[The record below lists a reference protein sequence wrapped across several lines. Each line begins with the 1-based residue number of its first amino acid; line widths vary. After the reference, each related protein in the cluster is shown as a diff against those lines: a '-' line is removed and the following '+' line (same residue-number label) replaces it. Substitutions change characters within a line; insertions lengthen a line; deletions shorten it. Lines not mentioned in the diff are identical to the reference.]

1 MQQGCILGSIYVTFI
16 SENNERQGI
25 VMNQKLRAAL
35 VRSAIDAKQNSYS
48 PYSKFRVGA
57 AILTDDLEIFSGS
70 NVENASYGLAICAE
84 RNAVFQAAHAG
95 KRKILA
101 VAVSSDEKGFITP
114 CGACRQVISEFADG
128 KTEIILITNDEKTK
142 SVQFE
147 KLFPTP
153 PKLEKLKK

>member
-1 MQQGCILGSIYVTFI
+1 
-16 SENNERQGI
+16 
-25 VMNQKLRAAL
+25 MNKKLRDELVHHAIAA
-35 VRSAIDAKQNSYS
+35 KEHSYS

-57 AILTDDLEIFSGS
+57 AVLTDDQVIFSGS

-84 RNAVFQAAHAG
+84 RNAIFQAAHAG
-95 KRKILA
+95 KRKIVA

-114 CGACRQVISEFADG
+114 CGACRQVISEFANGD
-128 KTEIILITNDEKTK
+128 TEIVLVTADGKTK

>member
-1 MQQGCILGSIYVTFI
+1 
-16 SENNERQGI
+16 
-25 VMNQKLRAAL
+25 MNKKLRNDL
-35 VRSAIDAKQNSYS
+35 VQLAVNAKQHSYS

-57 AILTDDLEIFSGS
+57 AVLTDDQLIFSGC

-84 RNAVFQAAHAG
+84 RNAIFQAAHAG
-95 KRKILA
+95 KRKIIA

-128 KTEIILITNDEKTK
+128 NTEIILINANGKTK

>member
-1 MQQGCILGSIYVTFI
+1 
-16 SENNERQGI
+16 
-25 VMNQKLRAAL
+25 MNKKLRDEL
-35 VRSAIDAKQNSYS
+35 VQTAINAKFHSYS

-57 AILTDDLEIFSGS
+57 AILTDDEMIFSGS

-84 RNAVFQAAHAG
+84 RNAIFQAAHAG
-95 KRKILA
+95 KRKIIA

-128 KTEIILITNDEKTK
+128 KTEIILITSEGKTK

>member
-1 MQQGCILGSIYVTFI
+1 
-16 SENNERQGI
+16 
-25 VMNQKLRAAL
+25 MNKKLHEEL
-35 VRSAIDAKQNSYS
+35 VRRAVGAKLNSYS

-57 AILTDDLEIFSGS
+57 AVLTDDNIIFSGC

-84 RNAVFQAAHAG
+84 RNAIFQAAHAG
-95 KRKILA
+95 KRKIVA

-128 KTEIILITNDEKTK
+128 KTEIILITSEGKTK

>member
-1 MQQGCILGSIYVTFI
+1 
-16 SENNERQGI
+16 
-25 VMNQKLRAAL
+25 MNKKLRDAL
-35 VRSAIDAKQNSYS
+35 VQHAINAKEHSYS

-57 AILTDDLEIFSGS
+57 AVLTGDQTIFSGS

-84 RNAVFQAAHAG
+84 RNAIFQAAHAG
-95 KRKILA
+95 KRTIVA

-128 KTEIILITNDEKTK
+128 KTEIILVTVEGKTK
-142 SVQFE
+142 SVPFE

-153 PKLEKLKK
+153 PTLEKLKK